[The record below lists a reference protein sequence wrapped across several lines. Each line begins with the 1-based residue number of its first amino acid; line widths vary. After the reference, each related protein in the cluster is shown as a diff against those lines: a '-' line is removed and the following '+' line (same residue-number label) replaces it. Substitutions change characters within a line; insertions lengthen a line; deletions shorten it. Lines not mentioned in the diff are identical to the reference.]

1 MAKDI
6 DKMISALATKKI
18 PVATLDNKWHKL
30 FLKVD
35 KTKEIEEAELE
46 LNDLLR
52 HQGKINNEIKKIKAI
67 KKNLMDEIVG
77 LVDDNNQAKVEE
89 NKRLINECNDKL
101 DGIND
106 ELMEMPKLIGEANK
120 KLMVATMETC
130 YDEIHENEKDI
141 NELTEWLAQIRIEL
155 KKNVVKKQEME
166 ITNQEIYTY
175 MHDIFGA
182 EVLDLFDMK
191 YNPMDKPITSGK
203 KPEGNSEAK

>member
-6 DKMISALATKKI
+6 DKMINALSNKKI

-35 KTKEIEEAELE
+35 KTGEIEDAEQQ
-46 LNDLLR
+46 LNELLR

-77 LVDDNNQAKVEE
+77 LVEENNQAKVDE

-101 DGIND
+101 EGIND
-106 ELMEMPKLIGEANK
+106 ELMDMPKLIGEANK
-120 KLMVATMETC
+120 KLMIATMDAC

-141 NELTEWLAQIRIEL
+141 KELTDWLSEIRIEL
-155 KKNVVKKQEME
+155 KKNVVRKQEME
-166 ITNQEIYTY
+166 IENQEIYTY

-191 YNPMDKPITSGK
+191 YNPMDKPITNGK
-203 KPEGNSEAK
+203 KE